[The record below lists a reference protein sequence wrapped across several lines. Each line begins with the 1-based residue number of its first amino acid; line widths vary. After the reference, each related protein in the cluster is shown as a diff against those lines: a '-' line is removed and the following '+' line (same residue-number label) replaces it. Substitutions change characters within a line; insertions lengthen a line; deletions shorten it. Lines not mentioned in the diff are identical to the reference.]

1 MINDLLYKE
10 IIERMK
16 EFQSKLNYKTL
27 GTEVLLLSLMSIED
41 SMTNLILKELKISI
55 DDVLEIINNSYYLR
69 EPKNYTHTLK
79 QVFDKAYQ
87 LQKNKDFVY
96 DEAYLY
102 SLLEYKDCVALE
114 ILSSFKIQG
123 NQITEELLNALEY
136 LENDEKL
143 LINLTQK
150 AKNKELNKLIGRKN
164 VIELIDNV
172 LSKKQKNNCMLI
184 GPAGVGKSG
193 IVEGLAYYY
202 FRKNKNYT
210 IYQLEIGSLLAGTK
224 YRGDLEEKLMDI
236 MDTIKGENTILFI
249 DEIHNIINNNTSENT
264 IDIGNLLKPYLARST
279 IKCIGATTTEEYY
292 KTIAKDKAL
301 ARRFKN
307 IIINEPSTKETIN
320 ILNGIKNDFEDF
332 YKIKYD
338 NKIINKIVHSSNYF
352 HSLNNPDKAIDIM
365 DECGINTVKNKQNI
379 VSEKILKKV
388 IYNGLGINIKKSIHY
403 IKNSSI
409 NDSNKKQ
416 IIKYLNLKYDKYIC
430 SLTVSKDNKIK
441 VINDFKKIFNLNNE
455 SILELDVNDYSSEHT
470 LSSLLGTS
478 PGYVGYEDGGIITK
492 HILRNNISLIIFN
505 NYVQNTNSL
514 INKKI
519 INKIL
524 NNGYLLDY
532 QGNKVKFINTVI
544 LFQTNKEKRIGLY

>member
-1 MINDLLYKE
+1 
-10 IIERMK
+10 
-16 EFQSKLNYKTL
+16 
-27 GTEVLLLSLMSIED
+27 
-41 SMTNLILKELKISI
+41 
-55 DDVLEIINNSYYLR
+55 
-69 EPKNYTHTLK
+69 
-79 QVFDKAYQ
+79 
-87 LQKNKDFVY
+87 
-96 DEAYLY
+96 
-102 SLLEYKDCVALE
+102 
-114 ILSSFKIQG
+114 
-123 NQITEELLNALEY
+123 
-136 LENDEKL
+136 
-143 LINLTQK
+143 
-150 AKNKELNKLIGRKN
+150 
-164 VIELIDNV
+164 
-172 LSKKQKNNCMLI
+172 MLI

-307 IIINEPSTKETIN
+307 IIINEPNTKETIN

-338 NKIINKIVHSSNYF
+338 NKIINKIVYSSNYF